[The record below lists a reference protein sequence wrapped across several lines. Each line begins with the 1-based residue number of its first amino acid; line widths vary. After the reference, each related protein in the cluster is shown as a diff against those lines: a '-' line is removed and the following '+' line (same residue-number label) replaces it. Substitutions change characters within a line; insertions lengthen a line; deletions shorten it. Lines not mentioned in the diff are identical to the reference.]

1 MPAGVRQLLLLCA
14 ALALC
19 PLASLVIGDA
29 SAAPIQRGRALPAA
43 EASLGLRFE
52 PSLHGWTARQPLLME
67 LAGLFYIFA
76 HIAVAAWALIWT
88 WWLRRDRFA
97 LVRDVFLVTQL
108 LTVAFYVALPT
119 APPRLVPGAGVSDTL
134 AGLWGREVADSA
146 HLLQSP
152 YAAMPSGHVAFALVA
167 GATFAAI
174 GDRRWLRAFGWAHPP
189 AMAAV

>member
-1 MPAGVRQLLLLCA
+1 
-14 ALALC
+14 
-19 PLASLVIGDA
+19 
-29 SAAPIQRGRALPAA
+29 
-43 EASLGLRFE
+43 
-52 PSLHGWTARQPLLME
+52 ME

-189 AMAAV
+189 AMAAVTMITGHHLRLDAAGAVAVVTAAGGLVLATRALGRRARAGRGAGRVPAPRSAWAQASPG